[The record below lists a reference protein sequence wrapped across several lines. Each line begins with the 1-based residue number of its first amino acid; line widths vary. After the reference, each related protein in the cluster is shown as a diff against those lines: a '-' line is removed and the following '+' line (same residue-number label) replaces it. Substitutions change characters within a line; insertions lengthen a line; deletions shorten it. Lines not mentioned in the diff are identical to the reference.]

1 MNLNGLSFHRFL
13 DLSLAVSFFNIMEQ
27 IKDILGDIPFTD
39 KDRVMEILQA
49 EGVSSTRGLSGNWS
63 FRLRVVSPTVSSPTS

>member
-49 EGVSSTRGLSGNWS
+49 EGVSSTRGLSLCCIN
-63 FRLRVVSPTVSSPTS
+63 L